1 MFITKKLQRNHAAFS
16 LTETLLAVGAL
27 AIGMIF
33 VGGTFLAGVHF
44 TTIATERTIAAVAA
58 DEAFA
63 KIRLYAADV
72 NLPALTANQLTP
84 FSALVPITGDEL
96 MYPST
101 VAPMSQKQYY
111 WVALCRRVNQ
121 NGNLVQVTVF
131 VSRKVG
137 AGAEYWG
144 RQGSTG
150 WPNLERRSF
159 PRPIPVN
166 VVQDPAL
173 DSADQLRI
181 IDAVPGDT
189 VDEITFVND
198 GYTIVDNRTGQICR
212 VLERKAD
219 QPEKLVLDGPWR
231 GAAVAPPTGGW
242 VWVVPPPIGGGK
254 NPCMA
259 VYQKVFRF

>member
-1 MFITKKLQRNHAAFS
+1 MFTIQKPQHNNAAFS

-33 VGGTFLAGVHF
+33 IGGTFLAGIHF

-63 KIRLYAADV
+63 KIRLYGADV
-72 NLPALTANQLTP
+72 NLPSLTTSQLTP
-84 FSALVPITGDEL
+84 FSAVAPISGDEL
-96 MYPST
+96 LYPST
-101 VAPMSQKQYY
+101 TAPMSQKQYY
-111 WVALCRRVNQ
+111 WVALCRRINQ
-121 NGNLVQVTVF
+121 NSNLVQVTLF

-150 WPNLERRSF
+150 WPNLQRLSF

-166 VVQDPAL
+166 VIQDPAL
-173 DSADQLRI
+173 DSADQIRI
-181 IDAVPGDT
+181 VDAVPGDT
-189 VDEITFVND
+189 VDERTFVND
-198 GYTIVDNRTGQICR
+198 GYTVVDGRTGQIYR

-219 QPEKLVLDGPWR
+219 QPEKIVLDGPWR
-231 GAAVAPPTGGW
+231 GPAVAPPTGGW

-254 NPCMA
+254 SPCIA
-259 VYQKVFRF
+259 IYQKVFRF

>member
-1 MFITKKLQRNHAAFS
+1 MSIRNKRQYGNGAFS
-16 LTETLLAVGAL
+16 LTETLLAVAVL

-33 VGGTFLAGVHF
+33 IGGTFLTGIHF

-63 KIRLYAADV
+63 KIRLYGLDV
-72 NLPALTANQLTP
+72 NQPSLSTSQLTP
-84 FSALVPITGDEL
+84 FSALTPISGDEL

-101 VAPMSQKQYY
+101 AAPMSQKQYY
-111 WVALCRRVNQ
+111 WVPLCRRVNQ
-121 NGNLVQVTVF
+121 NSSLVQVTVF

-150 WPNLERRSF
+150 WPNLQRRSF

-166 VVQDPAL
+166 VIQDPSV
-173 DSADQLRI
+173 DGPDQLRI

-189 VDEITFVND
+189 VDETTFVND
-198 GYTIVDNRTGQICR
+198 GYTIADGQTGQIYR
-212 VLERKAD
+212 ILERKAD
-219 QPEKLVLDGPWR
+219 QPDKIVLDGPWR
-231 GAAVAPPTGGW
+231 GAAIAPPAGGW
-242 VWVVPPPIGGGK
+242 VWVVPPPIGAGK
-254 NPCMA
+254 NPCVA
-259 VYQKVFRF
+259 IYQKVFRF

>member
-1 MFITKKLQRNHAAFS
+1 MFVINKRQYNNAAFS
-16 LTETLLAVGAL
+16 LTEMLLAVGAL
-27 AIGMIF
+27 AIGMLFI
-33 VGGTFLAGVHF
+33 GGTFMVGIHF

-63 KIRLYAADV
+63 KIRLYAVDV
-72 NLPALTANQLTP
+72 NLPSLTTSQLTP
-84 FSALVPITGDEL
+84 FSTLTPISGDEF

-101 VAPMSQKQYY
+101 AAPMSQKQYY

-121 NGNLVQVTVF
+121 NSSLVQVTLF

-137 AGAEYWG
+137 AAAEYWG

-150 WPNLERRSF
+150 WPNLQRRSF

-166 VVQDPAL
+166 VVQDPSL

-189 VDEITFVND
+189 VDERTFVND
-198 GYTIVDNRTGQICR
+198 GYTIVDNQTGQIYR

-219 QPEKLVLDGPWR
+219 QPDKIVLDGPWR
-231 GAAVAPPTGGW
+231 GAAIAPPTGGW
-242 VWVVPPPIGGGK
+242 VWVVPPPIAGGK
-254 NPCMA
+254 SPCIA
-259 VYQKVFRF
+259 IYQKVLRF

>member
-1 MFITKKLQRNHAAFS
+1 MFITKKPQHKNAAFS
-16 LTETLLAVGAL
+16 LTETLLAVGVL
-27 AIGMIF
+27 AIGLIF

-63 KIRLYAADV
+63 KIRLYGPDA
-72 NLPALTANQLTP
+72 NLPALTTSQLTP
-84 FSALVPITGDEL
+84 FSAVTPISGDEL

-101 VAPMSQKQYY
+101 TAPMSQKQYY
-111 WVALCRRVNQ
+111 WVALCRRVSQ
-121 NGNLVQVTVF
+121 NSNLVQVTVF

-150 WPNLERRSF
+150 GPNLQRLSF

-166 VVQDPAL
+166 VVQDPVL
-173 DSADQLRI
+173 DSANQLRI
-181 IDAVPGDT
+181 VDAVPGDT
-189 VDEITFVND
+189 VDETTFVND
-198 GYTIVDNRTGQICR
+198 GYTIVDGQTGRISR

-219 QPEKLVLDGPWR
+219 QPDKIVLDGPWR
-231 GAAVAPPTGGW
+231 GAAVAPPAGGW
-242 VWVVPPPIGGGK
+242 VWVVPPPISGGRS
-254 NPCMA
+254 PCIA
-259 VYQKVFRF
+259 IYQKVFRF

>member
-1 MFITKKLQRNHAAFS
+1 MFIRKKRQYNNAAFS

-27 AIGMIF
+27 AIGMLFI
-33 VGGTFLAGVHF
+33 GGTFMVGIHF

-63 KIRLYAADV
+63 KISLYGADV
-72 NLPALTANQLTP
+72 NLPSLTTSQLTP
-84 FSALVPITGDEL
+84 FSALTPISGDEL

-101 VAPMSQKQYY
+101 AAPMSQKQYY
-111 WVALCRRVNQ
+111 WVALCRRVYQ
-121 NGNLVQVTVF
+121 NSSLVQVTVF

-144 RQGSTG
+144 RQGSSG

-166 VVQDPAL
+166 VIQDPSL

-189 VDEITFVND
+189 VDETAFVND
-198 GYTIVDNRTGQICR
+198 GYTIADGRTGQIYR

-219 QPEKLVLDGPWR
+219 QPDKIVLDRSWQGV
-231 GAAVAPPTGGW
+231 AIAPPTGGW
-242 VWVVPPPIGGGK
+242 VWVVPPPINGGK
-254 NPCMA
+254 SPCIA

>member
-1 MFITKKLQRNHAAFS
+1 MSITKRLQRNHAAFS

-27 AIGMIF
+27 AIGLIF

-44 TTIATERTIAAVAA
+44 TTIATERTIAAIAA

-63 KIRLYAADV
+63 KIRLYAADA
-72 NLPALTANQLTP
+72 NLPALTTNQLTP
-84 FSALVPITGDEL
+84 FSAVAPISGDEL

-101 VAPMSQKQYY
+101 LAPMSQKQYY
-111 WVALCRRVNQ
+111 WVALCRRVKNS
-121 NGNLVQVTVF
+121 NLVQVTVF

-159 PRPIPVN
+159 PRPIRIN
-166 VVQDPAL
+166 VIRDLTL
-173 DSADQLRI
+173 DSIDQLRI
-181 IDAVPGDT
+181 IDAVPGDA
-189 VDEITFVND
+189 VDETTFVND
-198 GYTIVDNRTGQICR
+198 GYTIVHNQTGQICR
-212 VLERKAD
+212 VLQRKAD
-219 QPEKLVLDGPWR
+219 QPDKIVLDGPWL
-231 GAAVAPPTGGW
+231 APSITRPTGAW

-254 NPCMA
+254 NPCIA